1 VNFFRPISISLSPN
15 TEKDDIRLAL
25 KLLFQPWDW
34 KLNHYATRPRSV
46 GLEEEFKR
54 YLGVK
59 YAISFNSGRSA
70 LMAIL
75 DSLDIK
81 KDDEV
86 LLQGFTCNSAVI
98 PILAKGAKPVFVDV
112 DDTINMDPE
121 DLKKKITSKSK
132 VTMIQHTF
140 GWPAQIDE
148 ILKIAKQNNLFL
160 VEDCAHS
167 LGAKYGSRA
176 ERENHPAPSLE
187 GAGSS
192 TFQPRYASGKVGT
205 FGDVAFFS
213 FGRDKIISSVFGGL
227 AVTNNEEIWER
238 IKNFREKCDFPSNFW
253 IFQQLLH
260 PILVNY
266 LVLPAYGL
274 NQYLGRIILGLF
286 HKLSIL
292 SKGVYKKEKKGEIPK
307 YFPKRFPNALA
318 TLALNQFK
326 KLEKFNN
333 HRRKTA
339 SFYEKELKNTG
350 FNLPLAKS
358 QEGRTPAFMRY
369 PILVNFDTDEI
380 LQKLRRK
387 KIFLDDGWRKSP
399 VVPPDTDIDK
409 MGYLFGSCPQ
419 VEKVAQNIVNLPTH
433 INISEKEAKIIVNFL
448 KSYGLQ
454 PTHRPSREK
463 HEYQGD
469 KR

>member
-1 VNFFRPISISLSPN
+1 MNFFRPISISLSPN

-86 LLQGFTCNSAVI
+86 LLQGFTCNSAVN

-112 DDTINMDPE
+112 VDTINMDPE

-132 VTMIQHTF
+132 IAMIQHTF

-167 LGAKYGSRA
+167 LGAKYK
-176 ERENHPAPSLE
+176 
-187 GAGSS
+187 
-192 TFQPRYASGKVGT
+192 GKFCGT

-227 AVTNNEEIWER
+227 AVTNNEEIGER
-238 IKNFREKCDFPSNFW
+238 IKNFRVKCDFPSNFW

-286 HKLSIL
+286 HQLSIL

-326 KLEKFNN
+326 KLEKFND

-463 HEYQGD
+463 HEY
-469 KR
+469 